1 MAPEIQDADA
11 FSRKMNSASSK
22 PLYII
27 VGLSGAGKSTA
38 LRVLE
43 DHHYFAVDGLPPG
56 VVPAAAA
63 IMDSAEMG
71 HFSGLAIGLD
81 NRQSDFQEGFRKAM
95 ATLASRGIKP
105 KIIFFEAD
113 NQNLIHRYAA
123 TRRPHPLE
131 NPAGGLEAAILVER
145 KLLGGIRENADLIIN
160 SSGMNIHDL
169 RRHLGNEVLAGE
181 RRRLAVNILSF
192 GFKNGIPADAD
203 FVFDLRF
210 IPNPYFVETL
220 REKSGLDAEV
230 ADYVFTTPQASGYA
244 TLMENLLSYALAA
257 MEREGRYRVLIALGC
272 TGGRHRSV
280 AFAVLLGKRLAQLN
294 YPVAVSHR
302 DIEKS

>member
-1 MAPEIQDADA
+1 MVYG
-11 FSRKMNSASSK
+11 RKMENAAKK

-38 LRVLE
+38 LRVFE

-71 HFSGLAIGLD
+71 HFAGLAIGLD
-81 NRQSDFQEGFRKAM
+81 NRQRDFHDGFKNALE
-95 ATLASRGIKP
+95 TLASRGITP
-105 KIIFFEAD
+105 KILFFEAD
-113 NQNLIHRYAA
+113 NQNLVHRYAA

-131 NPAGGLEAAILVER
+131 NPAAGLEAAIHVER
-145 KLLGGIRENADLIIN
+145 KLLEGIRENADLIIN

-169 RRHLGNEVLAGE
+169 RRHLSQNVLATE
-181 RRRLAVNILSF
+181 RRRLTVNILSF
-192 GFKNGIPADAD
+192 GFKNGLPADAD

-210 IPNPYFVETL
+210 ISNPYFVEIL
-220 REKSGLDAEV
+220 REKSGLDKEV
-230 ADYVFTTPQASGYA
+230 AEYVFTSPQATRYA
-244 TLMENLLSYALAA
+244 TLLEKLLAFALAA
-257 MEREGRYRVLIALGC
+257 MEQEGRYRVTIAFGC

-280 AFAVLLGKRLAQLN
+280 AFAVLLGRHLAQLN
-294 YPVAVSHR
+294 YTVSVSHR